1 MVFLNELEDMRKGKM
16 NESETPLCLACN
28 DP

>member
-1 MVFLNELEDMRKGKM
+1 MVFLNELEDTRKEKM
-16 NESETPLCLACN
+16 NESETPLRLACN